1 MKRGLLPA
9 GLMFVLLSCNPPPT
23 YDLLIKN
30 ATLYDGTGAVPMR
43 GDLAVQGDT
52 IVAVGTFHARGKTEI
67 DARGAALAPGFIN
80 MLSWADDALVQDG
93 RSLSDLKQGVT
104 LEVMG
109 EGWSPGPR
117 KRRKKNDTLWTTLG
131 GYFEHLKKRGVSVNY
146 TSFVGAT
153 TVRDYVLGTENRAP
167 TPAEL
172 EKMKELVAAAM
183 REGAVGLSSSL
194 IYAPA
199 DFATTE
205 ELIALSQ
212 VAAAYGGLYASHL
225 RSESDRI
232 YQGLDELFRI
242 AREARIPAEIY
253 HLKINHARNWNK
265 IDTVLAKIDSARAA
279 GLQITAN
286 MYTYAAS
293 ATGMQARLPTWVQAG
308 GGAAMRK
315 RLKTATI
322 RQRVLDELALG
333 IPSRNSDPKDVLVL
347 GFRTD
352 SLNRLYRGKR
362 LDEIAHLHGKDGD
375 ETVIDL
381 LVADRW
387 NIPCIYFLISEDNLK
402 RMLQLPYVSI
412 CSDAYS
418 VAAEG
423 TRLQERTHP
432 RAYGSFARLLA
443 RYVRDEKL
451 MPLEEAVRRLAGLPA
466 ENLKLKK
473 RGLLKPGYFADLV
486 LFDPAAIQDHA
497 TFEDAHQYATG
508 VRHVWVNGVPVLWDG
523 EHTGKYPGRPVYGP
537 GYQPEKKVEP
547 TTAHPPPSK

>member
-1 MKRGLLPA
+1 MRRCLLPC
-9 GLMFVLLSCNPPPT
+9 GLFLLLACELPPT
-23 YDLLIKN
+23 YDLVIRN
-30 ATLYDGTGAVPMR
+30 VIIYDGTGTEPVP
-43 GDLAVQGDT
+43 GTVAVQGDT
-52 IVAVGTFHARGKTEI
+52 IVAVGAVEAKGKTEI
-67 DARGAALAPGFIN
+67 DAKGAALAPGFIN
-80 MLSWADDALVQDG
+80 MLSWADDALVRDG

-117 KRRKKNDTLWTTLG
+117 KRRNKKDTLWTTLG
-131 GYFEHLKKRGVSVNY
+131 GYFEHLQQRGVAVNY

-153 TVRDYVLGTENRAP
+153 TVRDYVLGTANRAP
-167 TPAEL
+167 TPDEL
-172 EKMKELVAAAM
+172 GEMKELVAAAM

-199 DFATTE
+199 DFATTA

-212 VAAAYGGLYASHL
+212 VAATYGGLYASHL

-232 YQGLDELFRI
+232 YEGLNELFQI
-242 AREARIPAEIY
+242 AREAQIPAEIY

-308 GGAAMRK
+308 GGTAMRK
-315 RLKTATI
+315 RLQTAAV
-322 RQRVLDELALG
+322 RQRVLDELARG

-347 GFRTD
+347 GFRKD

-362 LDEIAHLHGKDGD
+362 LDEIARRHGKDGD

-387 NIPCIYFLISEDNLK
+387 NIPCIYFLISEHNLK

-443 RYVRDEKL
+443 RYVRDEQL
-451 MPLEEAVRRLAGLPA
+451 MPLEEAIRRLTGLPA
-466 ENLKLKK
+466 ANLKLKK

-486 LFDPAAIQDHA
+486 LFDPVAIQDHA
-497 TFEDAHQYATG
+497 TFEEAHRYATG

-523 EHTGKYPGRPVYGP
+523 EHTGNFPGRPVYGP
-537 GYQPEKKVEP
+537 GYQQKKSSES
-547 TTAHPPPSK
+547 TAVNVMRSR